1 MGSLNIRFNDEYPKQ
16 TTYRVKFVN
25 LIKRLL
31 AEEPDLLGT
40 SITLS
45 MNGKKG
51 KNVSYKYKSGK
62 FQTERIDELKE
73 CSDYLSEMQSIP
85 NKVPYSELSS
95 HSIF

>member
-31 AEEPDLLGT
+31 SEEPDLLGT

-45 MNGKKG
+45 TNGKGG
-51 KNVSYKYKSGK
+51 KNVSYKYKSGR
-62 FQTERIDELKE
+62 FQTEQIDELE
-73 CSDYLSEMQSIP
+73 DCSFYLSEMQGGKF
-85 NKVPYSELSS
+85 KVPYSELSLN
-95 HSIF
+95 